1 MNISSTGIPQENI
14 NNILTAGGMYSI
26 GLDYGIIPVEDM
38 NRISERI
45 DKVKGNMNVDNIYT
59 DEGLGEL
66 LNTVVKG
73 YFAQLDSYNSIIS
86 DMNNRNRIYS
96 TRYRNRFS
104 RIYDKW
110 RTSGRIYKCDRNI

>member
-1 MNISSTGIPQENI
+1 MLGYEKVPASSESVI
-14 NNILTAGGMYSI
+14 A
-26 GLDYGIIPVEDM
+26 
-38 NRISERI
+38 ERI

-86 DMNNRNRIYS
+86 DMNKVKS
-96 TRYRNRFS
+96 TRLLSAGMTGYDPKVSYMFNSPTEIREGSLYIDVDKDIHSLFTISISNKSIR
-104 RIYDKW
+104 RIK
-110 RTSGRIYKCDRNI
+110 